1 MIDDY
6 RKHAVVWD
14 WDGFDNSLEYEYWC
28 KYTKHY
34 GNKVL
39 IPKCALGQT
48 GAYMAQKGFSVTAFD
63 ITKEMIDEGKNG
75 LAQSKIFL

>member
-28 KYTKHY
+28 KYAKHY

-39 IPKCALGQT
+39 IPMCALGQT
-48 GAYMAQKGFSVTAFD
+48 RSIYGTERVFRYRF
-63 ITKEMIDEGKNG
+63 
-75 LAQSKIFL
+75 

>member
-28 KYTKHY
+28 EYARHY
-34 GNKVL
+34 GKKVL
-39 IPKCALGQT
+39 IPMCALGQV

-63 ITKEMIDEGKNG
+63 ITIWCV
-75 LAQSKIFL
+75 L